1 VQRRVSR
8 EVDVVAE
15 NPAPQVDIEAL
26 ADEVNRFLE
35 QVPVGEG
42 IGVKL
47 SRQLFG
53 FIQTEVLPQARRA
66 ADQGLD
72 PTPLFA
78 VVTDVLRLYADA
90 LERPDAVAD

>member
-1 VQRRVSR
+1 VQRRASR

-26 ADEVNRFLE
+26 ADEVTRFLE

-42 IGVKL
+42 IGLKL
-47 SRQLFG
+47 SRQLFR
-53 FIQTEVLPQARRA
+53 FLQTEVLPQARRA

-72 PTPLFA
+72 PKPLFA
-78 VVTDVLRLYADA
+78 VVTDILRLYADA
-90 LERPDAVAD
+90 LERPDAVTD